1 MYINH
6 IEIRNFKTFSKARVE
21 FCHADRAYDESWPKP
36 KLPNMNLLLA
46 NNGLGKTSLLRAVAL
61 AALGPAVDRAG
72 IFPYHFIRRDPP
84 KGERAAATSLSAE
97 FATHDQDHSPYPVI
111 ESQVEVVAEGD
122 LEFLRWAHPQDDAWH
137 PVFSSDSD
145 AFFMVGYGSTRR
157 VSRSTRVE
165 QSGKYFPR
173 AARVMGLFEE
183 DFSLRP
189 LNTWLP
195 KYQESSRLRGR
206 YVQVVNLIN
215 RLVTKSGWQIT
226 GKQDKEGEYLYE
238 KSGVVVPFPALSDG
252 YRAFLGWLGDL
263 LYHVCETC
271 PSGRKIAENKG
282 IVMVDELDLHL
293 HPKWQMTILGALA
306 KNLPHIQFIVTSH
319 SPLLVGAL
327 EWMNIIVMKQGKRGS
342 MASRLLTAVHGL
354 DADQILLSEFFGL
367 RSTRSVGRSR
377 ELKDLALK
385 ARDGDAGAA
394 RRLLVELSR
403 GKEDAR

>member
-1 MYINH
+1 MYIDH
-6 IEIRNFKTFSKARVE
+6 IEIRDFKTFSKARIE
-21 FCHADRAYDESWPKP
+21 FNHADRKYDDSWPRP
-36 KLPNMNLLLA
+36 KLANMNLLLA
-46 NNGLGKTSLLRAVAL
+46 NNGLGKTSVLRAVAL

-72 IFPYHFIRRDPP
+72 IFPYHFIRRVS
-84 KGERAAATSLSAE
+84 KTGKRAASASLVAE
-97 FATHDQDHSPYPVI
+97 FATHEQDASPYAMI
-111 ESQVEVVAEGD
+111 ESRVEVVAEGD
-122 LEFLRWAHPQDDAWH
+122 LEFLKWAHHEQKAWH

-157 VSRSTRVE
+157 VSKSNRME
-165 QSGKYFPR
+165 QSGKVFPR

-183 DFSLRP
+183 DYSLRP

-195 KYQESSRLRGR
+195 RYKETSRLRGR
-206 YVQVVNLIN
+206 YVQVTNLIN
-215 RLVTKSGWQIT
+215 RLVTKNGWQFT

-238 KSGVVVPFPALSDG
+238 KNGVVVPFPALSDG

-293 HPKWQMTILGALA
+293 HPKWQMEILGALA
-306 KNLPHIQFIVTSH
+306 KTLPNIQFIMTSH

-327 EWMNIIVMKQGKRGS
+327 QWMNIIVMKQGSRGS
-342 MASRLLTAVHGL
+342 SASRLETAVHGL
-354 DADQILLSEFFGL
+354 DADQILLTEFFGL
-367 RSTRSVGRSR
+367 PSTRAGGRSR
-377 ELKDLALK
+377 EIKEIALK
-385 ARDGDAGAA
+385 ARDGDPEAA

-403 GKEDAR
+403 GEEAAR